1 MEAAVKILE
10 VKDLRVSFKTYA
22 GENQAVRGV
31 NFHLNEGETLAIV
44 GESGCGKTVTSKAI
58 LRILPSPPAI
68 IHESSEVYFGDL
80 ELTGLEDK
88 EMVAIR
94 GSEISMIF
102 QDPMTSLNPTMRIG
116 EQIAES
122 IIIHQGKTKKDAIDD
137 VINLLELVG
146 IPNPES
152 RVRQYPHEFSGGM
165 RQRAMI
171 AIALA
176 CNPKILIAD
185 EPTTALDVT
194 IQAQIMDLIK
204 SLQKKLNTA
213 VILVTHDLGVVA
225 EVADRIQVMYAGEI
239 VETGNSSDIFYH
251 PKHPYTWAL
260 LKSVPKLHTENKS
273 ELYSLNGTPPDL
285 LNPPKGCAFAARC
298 EYCMNICREKSP
310 EFTEIH
316 AEHKSA
322 CWLLH
327 SKAPSIDYKVDSY
340 TAEQPSDIA
349 TEEVKHV
356 R

>member
-1 MEAAVKILE
+1 MKILE

-31 NFHLNEGETLAIV
+31 SFHLNEGETLAIV
-44 GESGCGKTVTSKAI
+44 GESGCGKTVTSKSI
-58 LRILPSPPAI
+58 MRILPSPPAV
-68 IHESSEVYFGDL
+68 IHESSEIYLGKQ
-80 ELTGLEDK
+80 ELTGLSDR
-88 EMVAIR
+88 EMVGIR

-102 QDPMTSLNPTMRIG
+102 QDPMTSLNPTMKIG

-122 IIIHQGKTKKDAIDD
+122 IMIHQGKSKKDAIDD
-137 VINLLELVG
+137 VINLLDLVG

-152 RVRQYPHEFSGGM
+152 RVKQFPHEFSGGM

-239 VETGNSSDIFYH
+239 VETGNSRDIFYS

-310 EFTEIH
+310 EFTDITS
-316 AEHKSA
+316 EHKSA

-327 SKAPSIDYKVDSY
+327 SKAPNIDYKVESY
-340 TAEQPSDIA
+340 TAKQPIEA
-349 TEEVKHV
+349 NAEEVEYV

>member
-1 MEAAVKILE
+1 MTRKILD
-10 VKDLRVSFKTYA
+10 VKNLSVSFKTYA

-31 NFHLNEGETLAIV
+31 SFHLNEGETLAIV
-44 GESGCGKTVTSKAI
+44 GESGCGKTVTSKSI

-68 IHESSEVYFGDL
+68 IHEDSEIYLEDR
-80 ELTGLEDK
+80 ELTSLSDSEIIG
-88 EMVAIR
+88 IR

-102 QDPMTSLNPTMRIG
+102 QDPMTSLNPTMKIG
-116 EQIAES
+116 DQIAES
-122 IIIHQGKTKKDAIDD
+122 IMIHQGKSKKKAIKD
-137 VINLLELVG
+137 VVDLLELVG
-146 IPNPES
+146 IPNPEA
-152 RVRQYPHEFSGGM
+152 RVKQFPHEFSGGM

-239 VETGNSSDIFYH
+239 VETGNSRDIFYK

-285 LNPPKGCAFAARC
+285 LNPPTGCAFAARC
-298 EYCMNICREKSP
+298 DYCMNICREQSP
-310 EFTEIH
+310 SFSDIH
-316 AEHKSA
+316 SEHKAA

-327 SKAPSIDYKVDSY
+327 PKAPTIDYKVEKY
-340 TAEQPSDIA
+340 
-349 TEEVKHV
+349 TEESVGGQSC
-356 R
+356 

>member
-1 MEAAVKILE
+1 MKILE

-31 NFHLNEGETLAIV
+31 SFHLNEGETLAIV
-44 GESGCGKTVTSKAI
+44 GESGCGKTVTSKSI

-68 IHESSEVYFGDL
+68 IHEKSEIYLGDR
-80 ELTGLEDK
+80 ELTSLSDK
-88 EMVAIR
+88 EMIGIR

-122 IIIHQGKTKKDAIDD
+122 IIIHQGKSKREAIKD
-137 VINLLELVG
+137 VISLLEMVG
-146 IPNPES
+146 IPNPEE
-152 RVRQYPHEFSGGM
+152 RVKQYPHEFSGGM

-194 IQAQIMDLIK
+194 IQAQIMGLIK

-239 VETGNSSDIFYH
+239 VETGNSRDIFYK

-260 LKSVPKLHTENKS
+260 LKSVPKLNTENKT

-310 EFTEIH
+310 EFTDITS
-316 AEHKSA
+316 EHKAA

-327 SKAPSIDYKVDSY
+327 SKAPKIDYTVESY
-340 TAEQPSDIA
+340 TAENPIGVNS
-349 TEEVKHV
+349 EEVIYV